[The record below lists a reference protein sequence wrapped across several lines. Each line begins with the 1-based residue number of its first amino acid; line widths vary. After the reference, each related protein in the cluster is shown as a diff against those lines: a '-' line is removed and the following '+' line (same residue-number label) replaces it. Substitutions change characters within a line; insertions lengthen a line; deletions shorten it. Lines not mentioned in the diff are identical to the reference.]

1 MAQTPETKRI
11 TPRARALLLALFA
24 AQPILDILSYWT
36 AALGLP
42 ETPSILLRA
51 LVLLG
56 FGLTGFL
63 LSNRKKLYFLG
74 ALLGALVL
82 LGHVAACMQAGYQ
95 NPVSDLTNFMRVAQ
109 LPLFAVCMITCLRRY
124 RGCERVIEQGLILNF
139 WIITVSV
146 LLSLITG
153 TASSTYDMS
162 GVGVIGW
169 FATTNAQSSILSMLV
184 PIVILLHYRKR
195 ILPLF
200 VLVALVGFAQLYF
213 IGTRLAF
220 LTIPYTFLGLLL
232 TAIITKNFDRKY
244 LLILGVL
251 CAVFLVAAKQ
261 SPMYRNQSHYN
272 ASMESKQGDSARMI
286 REGVTLPKDLTPVAP
301 EDEPDTVD
309 EETLEMIYEF
319 YATEL
324 CNRFGTERVMERY
337 DYTRDISAI
346 TATRQV
352 KINYCRMLMEEL
364 PPLTKW
370 FGIELSRMHYH
381 NFNYDP
387 ENDFHGVYFLYGP
400 VGLGALLAFFGYFV
414 WLIVRALAQNFRR
427 VFTLEAG
434 AFGMAFLMAMVYA
447 YYTAGLLRRPNASFY
462 LSVILAYI
470 YYLVRLRRYG
480 NEAA

>member
-1 MAQTPETKRI
+1 MEQTIKQKRI
-11 TPRARALLLALFA
+11 TPRGRLLLLALFA
-24 AQPILDILSYWT
+24 AQPVLDILSYWT
-36 AALGLP
+36 AALQLP
-42 ETPSILLRA
+42 ELIPTALRA
-51 LVLLG
+51 MLLVA
-56 FGLTGFL
+56 FGLAGFL
-63 LSNRKKLYFLG
+63 LSDRKKWY
-74 ALLGALVL
+74 LLGAGIAAIALI
-82 LGHVAACMQAGYQ
+82 GHIAACVQAGYQ
-95 NPVSDLTNFMRVAQ
+95 DPVSDLTNFIRVLQ
-109 LPLFAVCMITCLRRY
+109 LPLFAACLATCLRRY
-124 RGCERVIEQGLILNF
+124 RGCARIIEQGLILNF

-153 TASSTYDMS
+153 TASSTYDLS

-200 VLVALVGFAQLYF
+200 ALVALVGFAQLYF

-220 LTIPYTFLGLLL
+220 LTIPFTFAGLVI
-232 TAIITKNFDRKY
+232 TALITRNVDRKY
-244 LLILGVL
+244 LILLGLL
-251 CAVFLVAAKQ
+251 CAVCLITVKQ

-301 EDEPDTVD
+301 EDEPETVD

-324 CNRFGTERVMERY
+324 CDRFGTERVMARY

-352 KINYCRMLMEEL
+352 KINYCKMLMQEL
-364 PPLTKW
+364 PPLTRV
-370 FGIELSRMHYH
+370 FGIELDRMHY
-381 NFNYDP
+381 NGLNYDP
-387 ENDFHGVYFLYGP
+387 ENDFHGIYFLYGP
-400 VGLGALLAFFGYFV
+400 VGLGMLLLFFGYFV
-414 WLIVRALAQNFRR
+414 WMIVHALLRRFRT

-462 LSVILAYI
+462 LSVVLAYI